1 MIKYNDYMEFMAVVC
16 WTMLMLAITSSCSSV
31 QHPVTALPAL
41 SAASISAT
49 QPSYMENPNNLN
61 KKFNTKSTLLWM
73 KELVDV
79 ANCTIHLSDVRKD
92 LLLVEKFTH
101 TTMTP
106 AQVSAAVESFKV
118 AGVRTYRTK
127 NPFSAAIAT
136 TYASDREN
144 LYLNTRKNPRD
155 IPSMVNTLF
164 HESSHLNGFGHGD
177 NNPKGKEL
185 SVPYYFGAIGQK
197 YAHKCIK

>member
-1 MIKYNDYMEFMAVVC
+1 MIKFNDFMEFMAVLC
-16 WTMLMLAITSSCSSV
+16 WGLLILALTYGCSTV

-41 SAASISAT
+41 SAASITAT
-49 QPSYMENPNNLN
+49 QPTPA
-61 KKFNTKSTLLWM
+61 KPVTPKFKTSSTLLWM

-144 LYLNTRKNPRD
+144 LYLNTRKNPR
-155 IPSMVNTLF
+155 SLGQMVNTLC
-164 HESSHLNGFGHGD
+164 HESSHLNGFSHGD

-185 SVPYYFGAIGQK
+185 SVPYFLGDLCEK
-197 YAHKCIK
+197 YAHKCIVK